1 MNANQ
6 LPKTEI
12 SSKPERRIFR
22 AADKQRI
29 LRELDQCKL
38 SGEIGA
44 VLRREGIYSSH
55 AARWRDERSRG
66 ELNGLVPQ
74 KRGRKGNP
82 MRQEL
87 ERTQRENAR
96 LKRDLAQAHAII
108 DLQKKVSAM
117 LGLVLPARE
126 NDESLLSRF

>member
-12 SSKPERRIFR
+12 NAKPERRKFR

-29 LRELDQCKL
+29 LRELDQCKP
-38 SGEIGA
+38 GEIGGI
-44 VLRREGIYSSH
+44 LRREGIYSSH
-55 AARWRDERSRG
+55 VGRWREERSRG
-66 ELNGLVPQ
+66 ELNGLEPQ

-82 MRQEL
+82 VRLEL

-117 LGLVLPARE
+117 LGLVLPTSD
-126 NDESLLSRF
+126 NDETSSSRS

>member
-1 MNANQ
+1 MNASQ
-6 LPKTEI
+6 LPQTEI
-12 SSKPERRIFR
+12 KARPERRKFGGTE
-22 AADKQRI
+22 KQRI
-29 LRELDQCKL
+29 LREVDECQT
-38 SGEIGA
+38 GEIGA

-55 AARWRDERSRG
+55 VARWREERMHG
-66 ELNGLVPQ
+66 ELSGLQPQ

-82 MRQEL
+82 MQLEL

-117 LGLVLPARE
+117 LGLILPDNGAT
-126 NDESLLSRF
+126 SLPNL

>member
-12 SSKPERRIFR
+12 NARPERRKFR

-38 SGEIGA
+38 PGEIGA

-55 AARWRDERSRG
+55 VARWREERSRG
-66 ELNGLVPQ
+66 ELNGLEPQ

-82 MRQEL
+82 VRLEL
-87 ERTQRENAR
+87 ERTQLENTR

-117 LGLVLPARE
+117 LSLVLPASD
-126 NDESLLSRF
+126 NDETSSSRS